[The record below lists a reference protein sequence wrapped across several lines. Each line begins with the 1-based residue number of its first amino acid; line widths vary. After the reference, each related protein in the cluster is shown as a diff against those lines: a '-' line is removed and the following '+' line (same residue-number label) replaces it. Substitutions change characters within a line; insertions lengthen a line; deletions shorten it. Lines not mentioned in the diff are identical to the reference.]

1 MSRHLHLY
9 WFRGGRAKTQV
20 TYDLDADT
28 LGTGGDVTETVLRL
42 IPYSDIYNIHR
53 EAGIAEPAAGGT
65 ALLHHHLP
73 IVSFFVTDHY
83 TDPQESLDH
92 D

>member
-1 MSRHLHLY
+1 MSRHLHLH
-9 WFRGGRAKTQV
+9 WFRGGSAKTQV
-20 TYDLDADT
+20 TYDLEADI

-42 IPYSDIYNIHR
+42 IPYSAVYNIRR

-65 ALLHHHLP
+65 ALARRHLP
-73 IVSFFVTDHY
+73 RVSFFTTDHY
-83 TDPQESLDH
+83 TDPKEDLDN

>member
-9 WFRGGRAKTQV
+9 WFRSGRAKTQV
-20 TYDLDADT
+20 TYDLDADL
-28 LGTGGDVTETVLRL
+28 LGAGGDVTETVLRL

-53 EAGIAEPAAGGT
+53 ESGLATPADGGT

-73 IVSFFVTDHY
+73 IVSFFTTDHY
-83 TDPQESLDH
+83 TDTEEDLDH

>member
-1 MSRHLHLY
+1 MGRFLHLY
-9 WFRGGRAKTQV
+9 WFRGKRAKTQV
-20 TYDLDADT
+20 TYDLDADI
-28 LGTGGDVTETVLRL
+28 LGTGGDVTETVLAL
-42 IPYSDIYNIHR
+42 VPYSAVYSIHR
-53 EAGIAEPAAGGT
+53 EAGLAKPAAGGT

-73 IVSFFVTDHY
+73 AVSFFTTDHY